1 MGICK
6 YLGGEKVKDIA
17 AIEER
22 LREKKIKID
31 GKYSGVEPSKEER
44 LGQVY
49 SKLEENYD
57 EQGNPLSSDTE
68 IRYMTNQSGRGG
80 QKDRELEKPYDDVDD
95 ERPTS
100 ESIFK
105 YFKFRKSK
113 NKKETKKNVKKNK
126 TKVKKNERSR
136 KTKKDKRDV
145 QVRRTHNG
153 RRSK

>member
-44 LGQVY
+44 LGRVY

-57 EQGNPLSSDTE
+57 EQGNSLSSDTE
-68 IRYMTNQSGRGG
+68 IIYMTNQSGSGG
-80 QKDRELEKPYDDVDD
+80 QKNRILEKPYDDVDD
-95 ERPTS
+95 ESPTS

-105 YFKFRKSK
+105 YFFRKGK